1 MVPRLEFRGAPH
13 PVRVMLRLLLLGMF
27 CVAGGPSVTA
37 RGESIECVKTAAFFA
52 APDSPDYR
60 KYAPDREVLL
70 THLALDI
77 TPDFKRRTVQ
87 GRATLQ
93 LKANARPVREVRLDA
108 VDLRVRSV
116 EATPPVE
123 AYQVTDEAL
132 IVTFARDLPAG
143 EQARVTVAYEAE
155 PQRGLYFRTPELGYK
170 PGDTHLFTQ
179 GEEIE
184 ARHWYP
190 ALDFPNQFFASE
202 IICRVPEGMTVIS
215 NGRLIGQTRE
225 PSGLTAFHWRQ
236 DKPHVNYLVTLVAG
250 YFKTLED
257 RYRDIPLAF
266 HTPPSDFPQAAH
278 SFRGTREML
287 AFFEQE
293 IGVPYPWAKYDQ
305 VVVHDFVAGGMEN
318 TSATTLTDRTLF
330 TEATENIRNSEG
342 LVSHE
347 LAHQWFGNLVTCKDW
362 SHIWLN
368 EGFATYYESLWTA
381 FRHGRNDMLYEL
393 YHRAR
398 QIASR
403 NNETTPI
410 VRRTFSDP
418 GEMFNHLAYGKGGW
432 VLHMLRAQLGE
443 DLFRRG
449 IRAYLERHA
458 HGNVV
463 TDDLRRALEEVSGKT
478 LDPFFDQ
485 WVYHGGLPTS
495 EVSWSWDQQRRLAR
509 VTVRQT
515 QAVNDQVLLFSFPL
529 TIRFKGS
536 FGVVEQT
543 VRISSRQEDFH
554 FPLESAPEIVRL
566 DPEYTLLA
574 RIQFPLSRAMAHAQL
589 KDSSDVIGRLLAI
602 EDLGRR
608 RDREAVAKLKEV
620 LNTDEFYGARIE
632 AARALRAIH
641 SDESLSALVSS
652 RNQADAR
659 VRRQVA
665 EEIGRFYHPDAL
677 EAAREMAR
685 SERNPAIRAEA
696 IKALGAYGEAGV
708 RNTLL
713 EFLNSDSYR
722 NELAEA
728 ALEGIRASDD
738 PFFVGLLLEI
748 LARREADFTTRG
760 LAQGIETLAWVARNE
775 SQKDNVREFIL
786 RHVNSPK
793 RRIQIA
799 SLKAL
804 GLLGDWKAAPIL
816 ERFASAAEKTPQRE
830 AAESALRK
838 LRDERKPAE
847 ELQSL
852 RQEVLELKKAGR
864 EASQTLES
872 LKKQVQALSAQTTK
886 SGRRAPPA
894 LRSPKQSEP

>member
-60 KYAPDREVLL
+60 KYAPDRDVLL

-77 TPDFKRRTVQ
+77 TPDFKQRTVQ

-287 AFFEQE
+287 AFFQQE

-347 LAHQWFGNLVTCKDW
+347 LAHQWFGNLVTCKDL

-403 NNETTPI
+403 NNGNHPH
-410 VRRTFSDP
+410 RSPHFFRP
-418 GEMFNHLAYGKGGW
+418 GRNVQPPGLWQG
-432 VLHMLRAQLGE
+432 RLGAAHVAGAA
-443 DLFRRG
+443 RRG
-449 IRAYLERHA
+449 PFSPRHS
-458 HGNVV
+458 
-463 TDDLRRALEEVSGKT
+463 R
-478 LDPFFDQ
+478 
-485 WVYHGGLPTS
+485 LP
-495 EVSWSWDQQRRLAR
+495 
-509 VTVRQT
+509 
-515 QAVNDQVLLFSFPL
+515 
-529 TIRFKGS
+529 
-536 FGVVEQT
+536 
-543 VRISSRQEDFH
+543 
-554 FPLESAPEIVRL
+554 
-566 DPEYTLLA
+566 
-574 RIQFPLSRAMAHAQL
+574 
-589 KDSSDVIGRLLAI
+589 
-602 EDLGRR
+602 
-608 RDREAVAKLKEV
+608 
-620 LNTDEFYGARIE
+620 
-632 AARALRAIH
+632 
-641 SDESLSALVSS
+641 
-652 RNQADAR
+652 
-659 VRRQVA
+659 
-665 EEIGRFYHPDAL
+665 
-677 EAAREMAR
+677 
-685 SERNPAIRAEA
+685 
-696 IKALGAYGEAGV
+696 
-708 RNTLL
+708 
-713 EFLNSDSYR
+713 
-722 NELAEA
+722 
-728 ALEGIRASDD
+728 
-738 PFFVGLLLEI
+738 
-748 LARREADFTTRG
+748 
-760 LAQGIETLAWVARNE
+760 
-775 SQKDNVREFIL
+775 
-786 RHVNSPK
+786 
-793 RRIQIA
+793 
-799 SLKAL
+799 
-804 GLLGDWKAAPIL
+804 
-816 ERFASAAEKTPQRE
+816 
-830 AAESALRK
+830 
-838 LRDERKPAE
+838 
-847 ELQSL
+847 
-852 RQEVLELKKAGR
+852 
-864 EASQTLES
+864 
-872 LKKQVQALSAQTTK
+872 
-886 SGRRAPPA
+886 
-894 LRSPKQSEP
+894 